1 MISDAYVL
9 FTCDGGCG
17 TDEEVTLPVMYS
29 NLAGTDPHADLR
41 DGALARSLPRK
52 WLMVGDKTYCEDC
65 KGREAPASAINSVK
79 TLVVEVANHL
89 EVTIRQAIA
98 NAGGKV
104 VN

>member
-29 NLAGTDPHADLR
+29 NLAGADPHADLR

-52 WLMVGDKTYCEDC
+52 RAMVGDKTYCEDC
-65 KGREAPASAINSVK
+65 KDRLG
-79 TLVVEVANHL
+79 
-89 EVTIRQAIA
+89 VTIRQAIA